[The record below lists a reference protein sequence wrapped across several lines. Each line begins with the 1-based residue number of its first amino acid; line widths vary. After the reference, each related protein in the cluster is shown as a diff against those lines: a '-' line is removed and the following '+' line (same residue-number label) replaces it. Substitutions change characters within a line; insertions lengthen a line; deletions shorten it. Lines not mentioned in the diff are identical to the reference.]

1 MEPFAQ
7 THAVS
12 EVEYPSHAS
21 GDTGLRAADQ
31 ERLEP
36 AGPVARRGGVSG
48 SPPMSPLNIV
58 HLCLIAL
65 LLSALALSLP
75 VAEPQDLSLMLP
87 RR

>member
-1 MEPFAQ
+1 
-7 THAVS
+7 
-12 EVEYPSHAS
+12 
-21 GDTGLRAADQ
+21 
-31 ERLEP
+31 
-36 AGPVARRGGVSG
+36 
-48 SPPMSPLNIV
+48 MSPLNIV

>member
-1 MEPFAQ
+1 VEPFAQ

-36 AGPVARRGGVSG
+36 AGPVARRGGCPGVRRWVRST
-48 SPPMSPLNIV
+48 SSICAWSRCCCRRWP
-58 HLCLIAL
+58 
-65 LLSALALSLP
+65 SACPWPS
-75 VAEPQDLSLMLP
+75 
-87 RR
+87 RRICRWCCRAA